1 MYVWMWICF
10 SFGGWLLWWYCIFT
24 IPHEFYS
31 MQIMFGRFIFGVG
44 SQWFFFL
51 QTWNLNLRTKCFG
64 VLAIYFHGLKGRNP
78 NHEQKQNQITKETA
92 RDTHLSHSSIPP
104 DNTLRIIN
112 CTNRI
117 ISMSKKLCACLEKSA
132 FFKKYFTMNFPK
144 NAVWESPYGTVLE
157 KLWPLANIDMSPS
170 EKNINSVL
178 RGFDQN
184 KIYEKIF
191 PRWERGIRFLYQ
203 EISFPI
209 I

>member
-1 MYVWMWICF
+1 MVLYFYNSTWVLFNANYVW
-10 SFGGWLLWWYCIFT
+10 
-24 IPHEFYS
+24 
-31 MQIMFGRFIFGVG
+31 QIYIW
-44 SQWFFFL
+44 SWFPMIFFL

-132 FFKKYFTMNFPK
+132 FFKKYFHYEFPK
-144 NAVWESPYGTVLE
+144 KCCLRKPVWNSFGKTMTSGKHWHVTQWKKYQQR
-157 KLWPLANIDMSPS
+157 LARVRS
-170 EKNINSVL
+170 E
-178 RGFDQN
+178 
-184 KIYEKIF
+184 
-191 PRWERGIRFLYQ
+191 
-203 EISFPI
+203 
-209 I
+209 